1 MRHVGLSSRGQKRW
15 ELDLQAYYAVNQE
28 LSVYSA

>member
-1 MRHVGLSSRGQKRW
+1 MRHVGLSSRGQKHL

-28 LSVYSA
+28 PSVYSA